1 MNRQIGFVGA
11 GVMASVL
18 LDGLLA
24 DALVVAEQ
32 VVGSD
37 PNAAR
42 REAWAA
48 RGVRA
53 VADNGEVAEAA
64 DLLVL
69 AVKPQTLG
77 AVLSELRGRL
87 RPGAVVV
94 SIVAGASIATLQR
107 GLGHEAVVRCMPNLP
122 CRIRQG
128 MTVWTGTPAVAA
140 SDRAAVQQL
149 LGVMGAALEVTQEA
163 DIDRATAVSGSGPA
177 IVGAFVQAFVE
188 AATFVGES
196 RSVAQETVLA
206 TVLGTAEMIRRAADE
221 EVHVAELID
230 QVTSPG
236 GTTSRSLQV
245 LKRGGFAATLTEA
258 VSAAYDRTQE
268 LGDSLNRDL
277 ERSLSQDLSSR
288 S

>member
-24 DALVVAEQ
+24 DALVAADQ

-77 AVLSELRGRL
+77 AVLAELRGRL

-94 SIVAGASIATLQR
+94 SIVAGASMSTLQR

-128 MTVWTGTPAVAA
+128 MTVWTGTPAVADV
-140 SDRAAVQQL
+140 DRADVQRL
-149 LGVMGAALEVTQEA
+149 LEVMGAALEVTQEA

-277 ERSLSQDLSSR
+277 EQSLASNGPASS
-288 S
+288 

>member
-1 MNRQIGFVGA
+1 MDRQIGFVGA

-24 DALVVAEQ
+24 DAIVPAEQ
-32 VVGSD
+32 LVGSD

-42 REAWAA
+42 REAWQA

-53 VADNGEVAEAA
+53 VADNASVADQA

-107 GLGHEAVVRCMPNLP
+107 GLCHDAIVRCMPNLP

-128 MTVWTGTPAVAA
+128 MTVWTGTAAVAEEHRQ
-140 SDRAAVQQL
+140 DVQRL
-149 LGVMGAALEVTQEA
+149 LEVMGAALEVTHEA

-206 TVLGTAEMIRRAADE
+206 TVLGTAEMIRRAADD
-221 EVHVAELID
+221 EVHVAQLID

-245 LKRGGFAATLTEA
+245 LKRGRFAATLTDA
-258 VSAAYDRTQE
+258 VAAAYDRTQE
-268 LGDSLNRDL
+268 LGESLNRDL
-277 ERSLSQDLSSR
+277 EASLAAEPPSGS
-288 S
+288 